1 MNLAREHRRLPR
13 WGASVTLWW
22 AGGGQ
27 QNGAGIYGKEGSI
40 ISVMNSSVA
49 INTAQYVSAGRLHDR
64 GAALNLVLWGGMDG
78 WAGSGSVAVPR
89 ICKPRQTC
97 KGGNLG
103 SDVIMR
109 WCFCVCSQAGGGIFG
124 TNISVAHTSSITNNS
139 AVQVMPWV
147 VGVRTG
153 FTPLAPGRPRQVTQP
168 RLAMV

>member
-78 WAGSGSVAVPR
+78 WAGNGSVAVP
-89 ICKPRQTC
+89 
-97 KGGNLG
+97 
-103 SDVIMR
+103 
-109 WCFCVCSQAGGGIFG
+109 
-124 TNISVAHTSSITNNS
+124 
-139 AVQVMPWV
+139 
-147 VGVRTG
+147 
-153 FTPLAPGRPRQVTQP
+153 
-168 RLAMV
+168 